1 MFIAVGAD
9 HGGYNLKEAVKKRL
23 EEQGHQVE
31 DMGVFSDQAS
41 DYPEQAS
48 QVAKAVAGGKADRGV
63 LVCGSGLGMCMTA
76 NRFHGV
82 RGALA
87 PTVDHARLGRQHNN
101 ANILCLGERLTPEA
115 QALDILD
122 EFMSTEFEDG
132 GRHQRR
138 VGKIDSLTGGQS

>member
-1 MFIAVGAD
+1 MHIAVGAD

-23 EEQGHQVE
+23 QEQGHQVE

-48 QVAKAVAGGKADRGV
+48 QVAQAVAQGKADRGV

-87 PTVDHARLGRQHNN
+87 PTLDHARLGRQHNN
-101 ANILCLGERLTPEA
+101 ANLLCLGERLTPED
-115 QALDILD
+115 QALQILD
-122 EFMSTEFEDG
+122 IFMSTDFEG
-132 GRHQRR
+132 GRHERR
-138 VGKIDSLTGGQS
+138 VAKIETFTGGQS

>member
-1 MFIAVGAD
+1 MRIAVGAD

-23 EEQGHQVE
+23 EEQGHQVD

-48 QVAKAVAGGKADRGV
+48 EVAKAVAGGNVDRGV
-63 LVCGSGLGMCMTA
+63 LICGSGLGMCMTA

-87 PTVDHARLGRQHNN
+87 PTTEHARLGRAHNN
-101 ANILCLGERLTPEA
+101 ANILCLGERLTPED
-115 QALDILD
+115 QALEILD
-122 EFMSTEFEDG
+122 VFMNTEFESG
-132 GRHQRR
+132 GRHSRR
-138 VGKIDSLTGGQS
+138 VGKIDTLTGGQS

>member
-1 MFIAVGAD
+1 MHIAVGAD

-48 QVAKAVAGGKADRGV
+48 SVARAVAGGKVERGV
-63 LVCGSGLGMCMTA
+63 LVCGSGIGMCITA

-82 RGALA
+82 RAALA
-87 PTVDHARLGRQHNN
+87 PTIEHAHLGRQHNN
-101 ANILCLGERLTPEA
+101 ANVLCLGERLTPVD
-115 QALDILD
+115 QALGILD
-122 EFMSTEFEDG
+122 EFMNTPFEGG
-132 GRHQRR
+132 GRHERR
-138 VGKIDSLTGGQS
+138 VAKIESLTGAQS